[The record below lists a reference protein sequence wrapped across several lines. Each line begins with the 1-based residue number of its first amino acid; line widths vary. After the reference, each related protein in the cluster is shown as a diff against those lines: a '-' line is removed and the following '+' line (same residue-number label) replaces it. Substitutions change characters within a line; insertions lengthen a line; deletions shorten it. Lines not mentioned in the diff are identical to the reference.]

1 MPDQTETPCP
11 YENLPWQRRLSYEE
25 YNPITGQWTHCH
37 DYQHYNPHT
46 GQWYQY
52 GPIAG
57 K

>member
-11 YENLPWQRRLSYEE
+11 YENLPWERRLSYEE
-25 YNPITGQWTHCH
+25 FNPNTGQWTHCH
-37 DYQHYNPHT
+37 DYQHYNPDT

-57 K
+57 